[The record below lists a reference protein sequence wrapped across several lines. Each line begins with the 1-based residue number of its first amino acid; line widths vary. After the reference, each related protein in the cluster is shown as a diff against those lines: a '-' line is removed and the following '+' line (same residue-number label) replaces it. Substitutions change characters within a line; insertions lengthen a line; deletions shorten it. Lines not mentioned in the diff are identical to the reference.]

1 MEARTKV
8 KNIPFSRSLDLV
20 KLVAYRPGRVVNR
33 AILKNDRLSITLYAF
48 GRGDGFDTYAAS
60 GDSLVQVLD
69 GDVFFNIGG
78 KEITCGPGQMVAI
91 PADVP
96 HTLTAI
102 KRSKVILTLIR

>member
-1 MEARTKV
+1 MEARERI
-8 KNIPFSRSLDLV
+8 KNIPFSTSLELV

-33 AILKNDRLSITLYAF
+33 RILNSDRLSITLYAF

-60 GDSLVQVLD
+60 GDSMVQVLD

-91 PADVP
+91 PADIP

-102 KRSKVILTLIR
+102 KRSKVLLTVVR